1 MIHWAWLFLAGGVGF
16 VVGATVMYA
25 VIYQLA
31 KVAAKVEACLK
42 GVTNGAIR

>member
-1 MIHWAWLFLAGGVGF
+1 LVGGVGF

-42 GVTNGAIR
+42 HVRPGI